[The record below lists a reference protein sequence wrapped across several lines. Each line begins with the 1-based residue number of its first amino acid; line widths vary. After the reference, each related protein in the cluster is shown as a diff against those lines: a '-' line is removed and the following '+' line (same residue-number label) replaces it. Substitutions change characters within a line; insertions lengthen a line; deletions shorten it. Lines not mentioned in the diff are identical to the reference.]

1 MVIPG
6 WERNDLIQVLAL
18 NPQLVF
24 ARCVTGVLAALEHG
38 DHYDLDAYRRAGRRG
53 LGKKQ
58 DGENSEHNKH
68 PNAPTKKPA
77 HEIPQPLDLLDLPD
91 MLCFARMELY
101 ITACRRRNPI
111 VPWPIRWGRDLLE
124 ETFMNNS
131 RMNLLQRLSYSR
143 SSHVLVLLLLFA
155 SPALP
160 QTKAPRSS
168 AAQTSSEQRTELQLQ
183 AARQNPLQLR
193 HFLLGMP
200 KGADLH
206 NHLSGAV
213 YAESWIRAAA
223 EDHLCVDIGKL
234 AFAKPQAPS
243 SSAAEQP
250 ACGEGRVP
258 AANAFKDQ
266 ELYDAL
272 VDAFS
277 MRGFVPSPGVTG
289 HDHFFDAFAKFGGT
303 DHRHLGEWID
313 EVATRAAAQ
322 NEQYLE
328 LMHTPDFSHT
338 AAIAKEIGWR
348 DDFSHLRDEL
358 LAHGLRDDV
367 ALAKTSL
374 EQAEALRLKRERCEQ
389 PDAASAC
396 RVQVRYLCQVLRG
409 FPKEQVFAQTL
420 LCFET
425 ASTDPRFVGINLVM
439 PEDGYIAMSD
449 YALHMRIV
457 GFLHTVYPN
466 IHLSLHAGEI
476 APGFVP
482 YEGLCCHIRLA
493 VEQAQ
498 AERIGHG
505 VDIIYENNPH
515 ALLKEMAAN
524 HVMVEISLTSNEL
537 ILGVSGKDH
546 PFLLYRMF
554 GVPVAL
560 SSDDEGVSRIDLT
573 HEYVRAVQTYDLKY
587 ADLKRMVR
595 TSMEHSFL
603 PGASLWNAP
612 DAFTRAVS
620 GCSQDVLGADKPSSR
635 CAVLLKS
642 SERAQQQWELERRF
656 RAFESEL

>member
-1 MVIPG
+1 M
-6 WERNDLIQVLAL
+6 E
-18 NPQLVF
+18 
-24 ARCVTGVLAALEHG
+24 
-38 DHYDLDAYRRAGRRG
+38 
-53 LGKKQ
+53 
-58 DGENSEHNKH
+58 
-68 PNAPTKKPA
+68 PA
-77 HEIPQPLDLLDLPD
+77 HKISRPLDLFDLAD
-91 MLCFARMELY
+91 MLCCARMRLY
-101 ITACRRRNPI
+101 ITARRRKNPI
-111 VPWPIRWGRDLLE
+111 VPWTIRSCGDFLE
-124 ETFMNNS
+124 KTCMNNS
-131 RMNLLQRLSYSR
+131 KINPSRSLPFSR
-143 SSHVLVLLLLFA
+143 SSRVLVFLLLFT
-155 SPALP
+155 SLALA
-160 QTKAPRSS
+160 QTKAPHS
-168 AAQTSSEQRTELQLQ
+168 AVLQTSSEQQTELQLQ

-213 YAESWIRAAA
+213 YAESWIRAGA
-223 EDHLCVDIGKL
+223 EDHLCIDIAKL
-234 AFAKPQAPS
+234 AFAKPQALPS
-243 SSAAEQP
+243 GADQP

-258 AANAFKDQ
+258 VANAFKDQ
-266 ELYDAL
+266 DLYDAL

-338 AAIAKEIGWR
+338 AAIAREIGWR
-348 DDFSHLRDEL
+348 DDFNQLRDEL

-367 ALAKTSL
+367 AVAKTGL
-374 EQAEALRLKRERCEQ
+374 DQAEALRLKRERCEQ

-396 RVQVRYLCQVLRG
+396 HVQVRYLCQVLRG

-425 ASTDPRFVGINLVM
+425 ASADARFVGINLVM
-439 PEDGYIAMSD
+439 PEDGYTAMAD

-457 GFLHTVYPN
+457 AFLRAFYPM
-466 IHLSLHAGEI
+466 IHLSLHAGEL

-493 VEQAQ
+493 VEQAK

-524 HVMVEISLTSNEL
+524 HMMVEISLTSNDV

-554 GVPVAL
+554 GVPMAL

-573 HEYVRAVQTYDLKY
+573 HEYVRAVQTYDLHY
-587 ADLKRMVR
+587 VDLKRMVR
-595 TSMEHSFL
+595 TSLEHSFL
-603 PGASLWNAP
+603 PGGSLWSAP
-612 DAFTRAVS
+612 DVFTRAIS
-620 GCSQDVLGADKPSSR
+620 ACSRDSLGTEKPSSG
-635 CAVLLKS
+635 CAAFLKS

-656 RAFESEL
+656 RAFESGL

>member
-1 MVIPG
+1 M
-6 WERNDLIQVLAL
+6 
-18 NPQLVF
+18 
-24 ARCVTGVLAALEHG
+24 
-38 DHYDLDAYRRAGRRG
+38 
-53 LGKKQ
+53 
-58 DGENSEHNKH
+58 
-68 PNAPTKKPA
+68 
-77 HEIPQPLDLLDLPD
+77 EI
-91 MLCFARMELY
+91 Y
-101 ITACRRRNPI
+101 ITACSRKNPI
-111 VPWPIRWGRDLLE
+111 VARATHSGRELQGK
-124 ETFMNNS
+124 N
-131 RMNLLQRLSYSR
+131 RMRKSKVNLLRSLPLSR
-143 SSHVLVLLLLFA
+143 SSCVLVLLLSLV
-155 SPALP
+155 SPGVA
-160 QTKAPRSS
+160 QNKAPRAV
-168 AAQTSSEQRTELQLQ
+168 AAQNTSEQRAELQLQ

-200 KGADLH
+200 KGGDLH

-223 EDHLCVDIGKL
+223 EDHLCVDLAKF
-234 AFAKPQAPS
+234 AFAKPLPS
-243 SSAAEQP
+243 ADSGAEQL
-250 ACGEGRVP
+250 ACGDGKVP
-258 AANAFKDQ
+258 AANAYKDQ
-266 ELYDAL
+266 HLFDAL

-277 MRGFVPSPGVTG
+277 MRGFVASPGVTG

-328 LMHTPDFSHT
+328 LMHTPEFSRT
-338 AAIAKEIGWR
+338 AAITREIGWR
-348 DDFSHLRDEL
+348 EDFGSLRDAL
-358 LAHGLRDDV
+358 LARGLRDDV
-367 ALAKTSL
+367 ALAKTSMD
-374 EQAEALRLKRERCEQ
+374 QAEALRMKRERCGQ
-389 PDAASAC
+389 ADAAAAC

-409 FPKEQVFAQTL
+409 FSKEQVFAQTL
-420 LCFET
+420 MCFET
-425 ASTDPRFVGINLVM
+425 ASADPRFVGINLVM
-439 PEDGYIAMSD
+439 PEDGYTAMTD

-457 GFLHTVYPN
+457 SFLHAFYPK

-482 YEGLCCHIRLA
+482 YEGLCCHVRLA
-493 VEQAQ
+493 VEKAQ

-505 VDIIYENNPH
+505 VDIMYENNPH

-524 HVMVEISLTSNEL
+524 HVMVEISLTSNDV

-573 HEYVRAVQTYDLKY
+573 HEYVRAVQSYDLHY

-603 PGASLWNAP
+603 PGASLWSAP
-612 DAFTRAVS
+612 DAFTRVVS
-620 GCSQDVLGADKPSSR
+620 ACSQDSLGAEKFSSR
-635 CAVLLKS
+635 CADFLGSNEK
-642 SERAQQQWELERRF
+642 AGQQWELERRF
-656 RAFESEL
+656 RAFEAGL

>member
-1 MVIPG
+1 
-6 WERNDLIQVLAL
+6 
-18 NPQLVF
+18 
-24 ARCVTGVLAALEHG
+24 
-38 DHYDLDAYRRAGRRG
+38 
-53 LGKKQ
+53 
-58 DGENSEHNKH
+58 
-68 PNAPTKKPA
+68 
-77 HEIPQPLDLLDLPD
+77 
-91 MLCFARMELY
+91 MLCSERMRLY
-101 ITACRRRNPI
+101 ITARSRKNPT
-111 VPWPIRWGRDLLE
+111 VPWAIRACRDFLE
-124 ETFMNNS
+124 KTCMKNWQIH
-131 RMNLLQRLSYSR
+131 LSR
-143 SSHVLVLLLLFA
+143 SLPFSGWSRILVLLLLFA
-155 SPALP
+155 SPAWA
-160 QTKAPRSS
+160 QTKAPRTVTV
-168 AAQTSSEQRTELQLQ
+168 QTVSEQRTEIQLQ

-223 EDHLCVDIGKL
+223 EDHLCVDLAKL
-234 AFAKPQAPS
+234 AFAKPQPS
-243 SSAAEQP
+243 SSSGAEQP
-250 ACGEGRVP
+250 LCGDGKAP

-266 ELYDAL
+266 DLYDAL

-289 HDHFFDAFAKFGGT
+289 HDHFFDTFSKFGGT

-338 AAIAKEIGWR
+338 AAIAKEISWR
-348 DDFSHLRDEL
+348 DNFSQLREDL

-374 EQAEALRLKRERCEQ
+374 DQAEALRLKREHCGQ

-396 RVQVRYLCQVLRG
+396 HVQVRYLCQVLRG

-425 ASTDPRFVGINLVM
+425 AAADPRFVGINLVM
-439 PEDGYIAMSD
+439 PEDGYTAMTD

-457 GFLHTVYPN
+457 GFLHALYPKT
-466 IHLSLHAGEI
+466 HLSLHAGEI

-505 VDIIYENNPH
+505 VDIMYENNPH

-524 HVMVEISLTSNEL
+524 HVMVEISLTSNDV

-546 PFLLYRMF
+546 PFSLYRMF

-560 SSDDEGVSRIDLT
+560 STDDEGVSRIDLT
-573 HEYVRAVQTYDLKY
+573 HEYVRAVQTYDLHY

-595 TSMEHSFL
+595 TSLEHSFL
-603 PGASLWNAP
+603 RGASLWSAP
-612 DAFTRAVS
+612 DAFTRVVS
-620 GCSQDVLGADKPSSR
+620 VCSQDSPGADKFSSR
-635 CAVLLKS
+635 CADFLGSNEKAS
-642 SERAQQQWELERRF
+642 QQWELERRF
-656 RAFESEL
+656 REFEAAS